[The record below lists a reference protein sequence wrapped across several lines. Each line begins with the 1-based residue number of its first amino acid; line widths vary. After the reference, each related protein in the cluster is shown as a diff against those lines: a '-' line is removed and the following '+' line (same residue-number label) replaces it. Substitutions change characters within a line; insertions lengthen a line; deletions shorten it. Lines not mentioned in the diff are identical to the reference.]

1 MGFKD
6 QTVDQSVSTTVT
18 TGFNLADMIAEG
30 AEPIPS
36 YILKGMSKKVEVN
49 LWDQFHKTI
58 IAMVKKGQEDP
69 EQAGMSSQFLAMAL
83 PMMIAKVTGKFDADV
98 QPIWRGFT
106 VEGKTPVDMVNALT
120 ERLAKMFEL
129 LRTEGNE
136 GFGKEEN

>member
-1 MGFKD
+1 MAKMSVHELLNSMSPWGTIGD
-6 QTVDQSVSTTVT
+6 QE
-18 TGFNLADMIAEG
+18 LIDMAKE
-30 AEPIPS
+30 
-36 YILKGMSKKVEVN
+36 
-49 LWDQFHKTI
+49 
-58 IAMVKKGQEDP
+58 ED
-69 EQAGMSSQFLAMAL
+69 E
-83 PMMIAKVTGKFDADV
+83 DADV

>member
-1 MGFKD
+1 M
-6 QTVDQSVSTTVT
+6 SSTIT
-18 TGFNLADMIAEG
+18 TGFNLADMFAEG

-83 PMMIAKVTGKFDADV
+83 PMMIAKVTGKFDVDV
-98 QPIWRGFT
+98 SPT
-106 VEGKTPVDMVNALT
+106 DVEEMMGLP
-120 ERLAKMFEL
+120 
-129 LRTEGNE
+129 
-136 GFGKEEN
+136 